1 MTEHADAPTSAVLP
15 NFVVIGAM
23 RSGSTSLYKYL
34 QAHPDVFMPRKEI
47 HFFDRKWDRGL
58 SWYHTRFE
66 GYSRAARHRRGHA
79 DLPRRAGRPRPDG
92 DHDP

>member
-1 MTEHADAPTSAVLP
+1 MRSKSVAHSAVLP

-34 QAHPDVFMPRKEI
+34 QAHPDVYMPRKEI

-58 SWYHTRFE
+58 SWYLTRFE
-66 GYSRAARHRRGHA
+66 GHA
-79 DLPRRAGRPRPDG
+79 GQTAVGEATPTLPGRAGGPRPHG
-92 DHDP
+92 EHDP